1 MVITF
6 VTGVLLRF
14 LYRFL
19 IFQQLNLSPMA
30 ITRSPHLWPPSH
42 PGRRDLLWTDC
53 WTCWRGQSQ
62 TPPMKTIEGM
72 CATQPLPPIKTT
84 LPYIIQCYTITRL
97 QTVAS
102 GTHTT
107 ELGPSVCLC
116 YFMNPPAPLQCIT
129 TTSLPL

>member
-6 VTGVLLRF
+6 VTGVLKRF

-84 LPYIIQCYTITRL
+84 LLYIIQCYTITRL